1 MIVGIRYLT
10 SLADIIKGYELSILQ
25 ILEKYK
31 VCDSDIDKVL
41 EKIELIE
48 KCTINLVLER
58 KRLEN
63 EK

>member
-31 VCDSDIDKVL
+31 VCDRDIDKVL

-48 KCTINLVLER
+48 KDTINLVLER